1 MGFNFY
7 QSAIVENGDKSVY
20 GDGRGRFL
28 QSGDSFVVY
37 PASDG
42 VWDSLRLEVFS
53 DGIEDYRALKT
64 LEKKRGREFV
74 VGLLKAE
81 GMNGYK
87 MYRRDANR
95 HFDFREKINA
105 FIEKYAT
112 GDKK

>member
-1 MGFNFY
+1 MVTDAGGFF
-7 QSAIVENGDKSVY
+7 
-20 GDGRGRFL
+20 